1 MLLSHTLPILELE
14 SHSFLHSFVFTQ
26 FKFLHLEVE
35 ILTLSFK
42 FALAILINLLFVLV
56 LSDILLFKKQLK
68 EVADKIITNSNK
80 ITIFLEVI
88 DVIF

>member
-14 SHSFLHSFVFTQ
+14 SHSFLHSFEFTQ

-42 FALAILINLLFVLV
+42 FALAILVSLLFVLV